1 MTMPDNAG
9 RLFVE
14 DIATD
19 LRISAGTW
27 RGYVSRGQAPAPVAK
42 IIDGPHVRPVWDPK
56 EYAAYKA
63 GRRDRQEES
72 PQ

>member
-1 MTMPDNAG
+1 MPDELG

-14 DIATD
+14 DIAAD
-19 LRISAGTW
+19 LGIEQATW
-27 RGYVSRGQAPAPVAK
+27 RAHVSRGQAIAPIAK
-42 IIDGPHVRPVWDPK
+42 VIVGSHVRPVWDPQ
-56 EYAAYKA
+56 EYADYKA